1 MLQDIGCKKR
11 IKTKLTSNYV
21 YLNKATVNFMSIFKI
36 KDQLYDGAART
47 YVMGIINLTPDSF
60 SQDGLYPKSAWIEN
74 ALCQARQMVADGAD
88 FLDVGAE
95 STRPGAAPLPESEEA
110 KRLFPVLRELVK
122 AVSVPISVDTYKPGI
137 AARALEFGAAIIN
150 DIWGLNASEDPHHQ
164 MAQVVADAQATVIV
178 MHHQAQPGYQ
188 DLIGEVIKFLE
199 NSIEIA
205 IRAGVDLERIIVD
218 PGIGGGGFGKTQHD
232 NLLLLQQLDR
242 LQILG
247 RPILLGTSRK
257 SVIGTAL
264 DLPVTDR
271 LEGTIAT
278 NVWGVA
284 KGANIVRVHDVKA
297 ISRAVR
303 MCDAIA
309 NE

>member
-1 MLQDIGCKKR
+1 M
-11 IKTKLTSNYV
+11 T
-21 YLNKATVNFMSIFKI
+21 IFKI
-36 KDQLYDGAART
+36 KDQIYDCAART

-60 SQDGLYPKSAWIEN
+60 SKDGLYREADWIEA
-74 ALCQARQMVADGAD
+74 ALGQARQMVADGAD

-95 STRPGAAPLPESEEA
+95 STRPGSKPLPESEEA
-110 KRLFPVLRELVK
+110 QRLFPVLQKLVE
-122 AVSVPISVDTYKPGI
+122 AVPVPISVDTYKPSI
-137 AARALEFGAAIIN
+137 AARALELGATIIN
-150 DIWGLNASEDPHHQ
+150 DIWGLNAPDDSQRQ
-164 MAQVVADAQATVIV
+164 MAQVVAKAEATVVI

-188 DLIGEVIKFLE
+188 DLLRDVITFLE
-199 NSIEIA
+199 NSIQIA
-205 IRAGVDLERIIVD
+205 VKAGIDPGRIIVD

-232 NLLLLQQLDR
+232 NLLLLQQLER
-242 LQILG
+242 LQILE

-257 SVIGTAL
+257 SVIGTTL
-264 DLPVTDR
+264 NLPVEDR

-278 NVWGVA
+278 NVWGVV

-297 ISRAVR
+297 VGRAVR